1 MSSSPLTRRTLLRA
15 VGLVSVAGSASLLLA
30 ACQAAS
36 PPAPTQAPTAAPAVQ
51 PTAPPAP
58 TKAPAAQPTAAP
70 TPTPAPAAQAQP
82 AASPATLQV
91 WWEDTWTEKDVWE
104 NIVKGFTAT
113 HPNITLT
120 SVPVPFGDMQTKVLT
135 GLAGG
140 LSLDILYSHPV
151 LNATYAAKGA
161 LIELDS
167 YLKTSTLKLDD
178 FFESALLQ
186 HRYKGKLYSIPLDH
200 ECNLYFYNTDA
211 VKKAGLEDPNAL
223 YRQGKWTLD
232 TYIQYVGKLSQGT
245 GTDRVYGAAEI
256 PKSLRIQAVWIWGQ
270 GGDVFTD
277 DYSATRINEP
287 EALKAWEFLADH
299 IRKGWAPSIDVI
311 NNAQAGATG
320 LFNSG
325 RLVFINNIRAYVWTL
340 KEGVPANMVPHPVM
354 PNGKEYAR
362 IGTDA
367 EGIYSKTPNR
377 DLAWQALEY
386 LVTNA
391 NDALVKAKA
400 ASPNR
405 KSVYTSDSWTKSL
418 LPWEVPNADLYLKVA
433 NNARGLFLPPG
444 FSEIDKRAQT
454 GYEKITLNKATP
466 KEAMDQAKKEMDPL
480 LKEAL
485 Q

>member
-1 MSSSPLTRRTLLRA
+1 MTSSLVSRRTFLRT
-15 VGLVSVAGSASLLLA
+15 VSFASAAGSAALLLA
-30 ACQAAS
+30 ACQATPPPAS
-36 PPAPTQAPTAAPAVQ
+36 TPAPAPASQPTTAPAPTQAPASQ
-51 PTAPPAP
+51 PTSV
-58 TKAPAAQPTAAP
+58 P
-70 TPTPAPAAQAQP
+70 TPTTAPAAQA
-82 AASPATLQV
+82 AATAKTATLQV
-91 WWEDTWTEKDVWE
+91 WWEDTWTTKDVWQS
-104 NIVKGFTAT
+104 IVQGFTAT
-113 HPNITLT
+113 HPNITLDT
-120 SVPVPFGDMQTKVLT
+120 
-135 GLAGG
+135 
-140 LSLDILYSHPV
+140 
-151 LNATYAAKGA
+151 
-161 LIELDS
+161 

-186 HRYKGKLYSIPLDH
+186 HRYKGQLYSIPLDH
-200 ECNLYFYNTDA
+200 ECNLYYYNTDA

-223 YRQGKWTLD
+223 YRAGKWTLD
-232 TYIQYVGKLSQGT
+232 TYIQHVTKLSQGS

-287 EALKAWEFLADH
+287 TALLAWDFLTNH
-299 IRKGWAPSIDVI
+299 IRKNWAPSIDVI

-320 LFNSG
+320 LFNSA

-340 KEGVPANMVPHPVM
+340 KEGVPVNMVPHPVM

-367 EGIYSKTPNR
+367 EGIYSKTPDR

-386 LVTNA
+386 LVPNA
-391 NDALVKAKA
+391 NDALVKAKS

-405 KSVYTSDSWTKSL
+405 KSVYTTDAWIKSL
-418 LPWEVPNADLYLKVA
+418 LPWEAPVADLYLKIA

-454 GYEKITLNKATP
+454 AYEKITLNQATA
-466 KEAMDQAKKEMDPL
+466 KDAMDQAKKEMDPL